1 MVVLHVLIKHRVLHL
16 VVRRLSLVSRAVVL
30 REVEIVGLVLVW
42 PVTRGLCLA
51 GVHHVWPVIKMILVV
66 RRVQVRHVVRG
77 DCLQGVVEVITPVGG
92 EAGLGQVTLLV
103 DTMHSH
109 TSSTLGFLF
118 DVHLVGAG
126 LIGVFLLVM
135 IQIRSC
141 SEGVATGLT
150 LVWLLTWK

>member
-1 MVVLHVLIKHRVLHL
+1 
-16 VVRRLSLVSRAVVL
+16 
-30 REVEIVGLVLVW
+30 
-42 PVTRGLCLA
+42 
-51 GVHHVWPVIKMILVV
+51 MILVV
-66 RRVQVRHVVRG
+66 GRVQVRHVVRG

-103 DTMHSH
+103 DTMHSY

-141 SEGVATGLT
+141 CKGVATGLT
-150 LVWLLTWK
+150 LVWLLT